1 MMNEPLHTIMTAE
14 VITLAP
20 SDTLGDARDVFLTKH
35 IHHIPI
41 VDDGKLVGL
50 VTSWD
55 IFKLG
60 LSSVAYQDMRI
71 SEVMTTHL
79 ATLEPDQ
86 HIGAAA
92 EVFMAHLFHAIP
104 VVNDKK
110 ELLGIVTTYD
120 LLQYEYKKEY
130 PDKLDKFVPDNM

>member
-1 MMNEPLHTIMTAE
+1 MMNESLHTIMTAN
-14 VITLAP
+14 VVTLKP
-20 SDTLGDARDVFLTKH
+20 NNTLGDAREIFMTKR

-41 VDDGKLVGL
+41 VEDKKLVGL

-60 LSSVAYQDMRI
+60 LSAVAYQDMRV

-92 EVFMAHLFHAIP
+92 EVLMEHLFHAVPI
-104 VVNDKK
+104 VNDKH
-110 ELLGIVTTYD
+110 ELVGIVTTYD
-120 LLQYEYKKEY
+120 VLNYEYKKEY
-130 PDKLDKFVPDNM
+130 PDKLDKFIPENM

>member
-1 MMNEPLHTIMTAE
+1 MMNEPLHTIMTPD
-14 VITLAP
+14 VVTLSP
-20 SDTLGDARDVFLTKH
+20 GSTLGDAREIFMTKR

-41 VDDGKLVGL
+41 VDGKKLVGL
-50 VTSWD
+50 ITSWD

-60 LSSVAYQDMRI
+60 LSAVAYQDMRV

-104 VVNDKK
+104 VVNDKM

-120 LLQYEYKKEY
+120 LLKYEYKKEY
-130 PDKLDKFVPDNM
+130 PDELDKFIPDNM